1 LLSIVLS
8 LAVAADIPV
17 GARVIVPASIPITT
31 PAGQP
36 VLTTTTSWA
45 ARVVQDLGDRLV
57 VEPEGNA
64 CQRTL
69 SMYPELRLWVAI
81 DESALQ
87 RLTTR
92 ALSGTG
98 AAGEEWQ
105 VGAGVAVRDGLVDL
119 GAVGRLKLPLPEE
132 ALGSWTTEALL
143 PSTFLDGDRQVGPP
157 RGPVMFLGQPLS
169 PVDNLNIHQEKDRV
183 YWKSGCGGVSFLM
196 PSHVPFSEAD
206 GRIGGVLGGLGIFP
220 MAKVAAGT
228 TLRWPDGEEAGK
240 TAKETT
246 LQNFKQN
253 GESWCGDFTLAGK
266 KLKLCTTEV
275 EEILTEPTS
284 PSSASNSSIILGS
297 LSKSDIDAVIRD
309 NMKKIS
315 RCYRLGQASGANTL
329 GKVTLKFVIGT
340 DGQVTSAQVK
350 NTTLNNPTTEACM
363 VEVAQKMIFPPPSG
377 GGVVIVSYPFS
388 FSN

>member
-1 LLSIVLS
+1 MLSIVLS

-45 ARVVQDLGDRLV
+45 ARVVQDQGDRLV

-64 CQRTL
+64 CQQTL
-69 SMYPELRLWVAI
+69 SMYPELRLRVAI

-143 PSTFLDGDRQVGPP
+143 PSTFPDGDRQVGPP

-169 PVDNLNIHQEKDRV
+169 PVDNLNIHQENDRV

-196 PSHVPFSEAD
+196 PAHVPFSEAD

-240 TAKETT
+240 TTKETN

-253 GESWCGDFTLAGK
+253 GESWCGDFTLA
-266 KLKLCTTEV
+266 
-275 EEILTEPTS
+275 
-284 PSSASNSSIILGS
+284 
-297 LSKSDIDAVIRD
+297 
-309 NMKKIS
+309 
-315 RCYRLGQASGANTL
+315 
-329 GKVTLKFVIGT
+329 
-340 DGQVTSAQVK
+340 
-350 NTTLNNPTTEACM
+350 
-363 VEVAQKMIFPPPSG
+363 
-377 GGVVIVSYPFS
+377 
-388 FSN
+388 